1 MGGAVQSFSS
11 PMLAQGMQGGLSGF
25 GTSGLQT
32 FADGGQTT
40 TIQDILAKYK
50 AMESAKPKQD
60 PTTEFLNKSWEGK
73 NIDDYVMYSDKY
85 KRGGKMAKGGIF
97 EHGLQ
102 EGDKI
107 VKQVDDKYLIVASK
121 GGVYSVVDIEKG
133 SRFIV
138 GLDDSK
144 TSGKRKSVKAGVKEA
159 MEYINYVK
167 STKMANGGKFAQGG
181 MLEDAKIYVA
191 DLAEYNNGRLVGKW
205 LDLSDYSSGA
215 EVMEAIQE
223 MLDEQTKK
231 DKYGDVHEE
240 YAIHDFEGFPRS
252 FYSEYMGESDFDQL
266 YEIAR
271 VADDANL
278 PLDVLMEAMSDLG
291 YEDNAERVAEAY
303 YSSVPA
309 NMGNE
314 FRDFAY
320 EYIDSIGG
328 IESAVSNPE
337 SYFDFESFGS
347 DAKMD
352 YSEEELEEMGYNEL
366 SDEELGE
373 QLADEVGGANAL
385 GEKILEMYFDYDKF
399 ARELE
404 YDFIAVRGK
413 DGDYY
418 FFNRNF
424 AKGGKVKYAKGGE
437 VKNTRYRVLVRNSS
451 SNEFREGAY
460 FIEASSKEK
469 VEEIALA
476 KFKKEFGTK
485 RGVSVF
491 VHSIKEVPMENGK
504 ERTRKYFV
512 KMRNRNGSE
521 KDIFIIDAFEETT
534 ALRRAFSKFRK
545 KYNRPSAFDDNQEEF
560 SIAIDDIYP
569 IDEIKQNGETIYK
582 RTFAKGGE
590 ISSQKIYEVEY
601 EIGGKKHTSEYML
614 YENDRVEK
622 MLPPTA
628 KIISIKEKLAKGGEV
643 EDELIEYTIP
653 TWALSSLINGDDSG
667 LKDEDIEKIDKF
679 VAEVV
684 DTYGNANFM
693 LGEESE
699 ESHFSYF
706 NDIDRLGSDVTIL
719 YIRPSKKYA
728 KGGEVEEINIAK
740 QYGKMLNDLSKEK
753 QFNKKIELNSK
764 VKNFEKQN
772 EISID
777 QNNIIYIKGNRVAY
791 IDKINSKT
799 GQQKTNWE
807 IKKFAKGGEVYK
819 SGTIPLKEFPIGFI
833 IVLQE
838 RYDDYIK
845 ADKLLKKHG
854 IKIDPSKNFHTKGFA
869 DELTGE
875 FNDGRE
881 TYILKFNMFDA
892 PNPKALE
899 KDMFTFERKNPQTAI
914 SWSQQYAKG
923 GEVDKITPELNQ
935 KITKRAEEI
944 YKQDGGKSQSDF
956 DKAMNK
962 AIVEYG
968 FKPSSYHSAMME
980 IGADYDDADGYYA
993 KGGKIGFEGLAKKVA
1008 KRYVGKKVSK
1018 EYQAEYGKTYDAK
1031 EAKEVGN
1038 KVAGKVYKQQVA
1050 KKKIVRKLQRK
1061 TK

>member
-25 GTSGLQT
+25 GKSGLQT

-159 MEYINYVK
+159 MEYINYLK

-252 FYSEYMGESDFDQL
+252 FYSESMGESDFDEL
-266 YEIAR
+266 YEIAKI
-271 VADDANL
+271 ADSSNL
-278 PLDVLMEAMSDLG
+278 PIDVLMEAVSDLG
-291 YEDNAERVAEAY
+291 YEDDPERVAEAY

-309 NMGNE
+309 SMGNE
-314 FRDFAY
+314 WRDFAY
-320 EYIDSIGG
+320 EYIDSIGN
-328 IESAVSNPE
+328 ITEAVSKPE
-337 SYFDFESFGS
+337 YYFDFENFGS
-347 DAKMD
+347 DIRMD
-352 YSEEELEEMGYNEL
+352 YTDEELEEMGYNDL

-373 QLADEVGGANAL
+373 QMADEMGGVKYL
-385 GEKILEMYFDYDKF
+385 GEKLIETYFDYDKF

-424 AKGGKVKYAKGGE
+424 AKGGQFKAKNFRKIERINYRGKDENVNEEKWKVLVVPDAFLEEKKLKSAYFNVYAEDEKHAKAFAIYLYSKKYNVPQEHLSIEIAQSYSQLNRFQLKNQYEGKTPQQIWDVMALSQREHFLHDHQNVCEVTEKEIEELIWLNWEELNVSPMKNNVVQAFTEHINEGQYAKGGE
-437 VKNTRYRVLVRNSS
+437 VDELKVGDIVTHKKGRKYGHGRIYKMSS
-451 SNEFREGAY
+451 IGIYLEDKYGNKREQP
-460 FIEASSKEK
+460 FLSPSD
-469 VEEIALA
+469 
-476 KFKKEFGTK
+476 FKK
-485 RGVSVF
+485 
-491 VHSIKEVPMENGK
+491 
-504 ERTRKYFV
+504 V
-512 KMRNRNGSE
+512 KKM
-521 KDIFIIDAFEETT
+521 
-534 ALRRAFSKFRK
+534 
-545 KYNRPSAFDDNQEEF
+545 
-560 SIAIDDIYP
+560 
-569 IDEIKQNGETIYK
+569 
-582 RTFAKGGE
+582 FAKGGN
-590 ISSQKIYEVEY
+590 ISSKIYEVEY
-601 EIGGKKHTSEYML
+601 EIGGKKHTSEYLL

-622 MLPPTA
+622 MLPPIA
-628 KIISIKEKLAKGGEV
+628 QIISIKEKHAEGGEV
-643 EDELIEYTIP
+643 EDKNQYDFSIRIYKDNLDILNDNPDYEDFRGTKEEVLKKVND
-653 TWALSSLINGDDSG
+653 SL
-667 LKDEDIEKIDKF
+667 KK
-679 VAEVV
+679 
-684 DTYGNANFM
+684 
-693 LGEESE
+693 EE
-699 ESHFSYF
+699 
-706 NDIDRLGSDVTIL
+706 IL
-719 YIRPSKKYA
+719 YAYVWI
-728 KGGEVEEINIAK
+728 ENIVTDW
-740 QYGKMLNDLSKEK
+740 YYESGDLERMRM
-753 QFNKKIELNSK
+753 ELNR
-764 VKNFEKQN
+764 
-772 EISID
+772 
-777 QNNIIYIKGNRVAY
+777 Y
-791 IDKINSKT
+791 
-799 GQQKTNWE
+799 
-807 IKKFAKGGEVYK
+807 GEH
-819 SGTIPLKEFPIGFI
+819 E
-833 IVLQE
+833 
-838 RYDDYIK
+838 
-845 ADKLLKKHG
+845 
-854 IKIDPSKNFHTKGFA
+854 
-869 DELTGE
+869 
-875 FNDGRE
+875 
-881 TYILKFNMFDA
+881 
-892 PNPKALE
+892 
-899 KDMFTFERKNPQTAI
+899 
-914 SWSQQYAKG
+914 YAKG
-923 GEVDKITPELNQ
+923 GEVDKKKYNFTIIEYKDSDAVLDDELSEGDDFYG
-935 KITKRAEEI
+935 TKQRVIELQEQRMQRGYCVYFAISNGEGWYYESEDLDEL
-944 YKQDGGKSQSDF
+944 KESLENSD
-956 DKAMNK
+956 
-962 AIVEYG
+962 
-968 FKPSSYHSAMME
+968 
-980 IGADYDDADGYYA
+980 DDEYA

>member
-50 AMESAKPKQD
+50 AMESAKTNED

-73 NIDDYVMYSDKY
+73 NLDDYIMYSDKY

-159 MEYINYVK
+159 MEYINYLK

-252 FYSEYMGESDFDQL
+252 FYSESMGGSDFDEL
-266 YEIAR
+266 YEIAKI
-271 VADDANL
+271 ADSSNL
-278 PLDVLMEAMSDLG
+278 PIDVLMEAVSDLG
-291 YEDNAERVAEAY
+291 YEDNPERVAEAY

-309 NMGNE
+309 SMGNE
-314 FRDFAY
+314 WRDFAY
-320 EYIDSIGG
+320 EYIDSIGN
-328 IESAVSNPE
+328 ITEAVSKPE
-337 SYFDFESFGS
+337 YYFDFENFGS
-347 DAKMD
+347 DIRMD
-352 YSEEELEEMGYNEL
+352 YTDEELEEMGYNDL

-373 QLADEVGGANAL
+373 QMADEMGGVKNL
-385 GEKILEMYFDYDKF
+385 GEKLIETYFDYDKF
-399 ARELE
+399 GRELE

-469 VEEIALA
+469 AEEIALA

-512 KMRNRNGSE
+512 KMRNRMGSE
-521 KDIFIIDAFEETT
+521 KDNFIIDAFEETT

-560 SIAIDDIYP
+560 SIVVDDIYP
-569 IDEIKQNGETIYK
+569 IDEIRQNGEIIYK
-582 RTFAKGGE
+582 RTFAKGGKVDKKKYKFE
-590 ISSQKIYEVEY
+590 ITEYKDENAVINDEPTISDYE
-601 EIGGKKHTSEYML
+601 GT
-614 YENDRVEK
+614 
-622 MLPPTA
+622 
-628 KIISIKEKLAKGGEV
+628 KEKVIDFQYQRMQRGYCVYFNITIVADSNNKGWFYES
-643 EDELIEYTIP
+643 ENLYDLIDKIENSDDDNDDFEYT
-653 TWALSSLINGDDSG
+653 DY
-667 LKDEDIEKIDKF
+667 EKIMK
-679 VAEVV
+679 A
-684 DTYGNANFM
+684 YG
-693 LGEESE
+693 
-699 ESHFSYF
+699 
-706 NDIDRLGSDVTIL
+706 
-719 YIRPSKKYA
+719 YA
-728 KGGEVEEINIAK
+728 KGGEVDELKVGDIVTHKKGRE
-740 QYGKMLNDLSKEK
+740 YGHGRIYKTSSIGIYLEDKYG
-753 QFNKKIELNSK
+753 NKREQPFYFPSDFKK
-764 VKNFEKQN
+764 VKKM
-772 EISID
+772 
-777 QNNIIYIKGNRVAY
+777 
-791 IDKINSKT
+791 
-799 GQQKTNWE
+799 
-807 IKKFAKGGEVYK
+807 
-819 SGTIPLKEFPIGFI
+819 
-833 IVLQE
+833 
-838 RYDDYIK
+838 
-845 ADKLLKKHG
+845 
-854 IKIDPSKNFHTKGFA
+854 FA
-869 DELTGE
+869 D
-875 FNDGRE
+875 
-881 TYILKFNMFDA
+881 
-892 PNPKALE
+892 
-899 KDMFTFERKNPQTAI
+899 
-914 SWSQQYAKG
+914 G

-993 KGGKIGFEGLAKKVA
+993 KGGEVEDKNQYDFSIQIYKDNLDILNDNPDYEDFRGTKEEVLKKVNDSLKKGEIVYAYIQIENIVTDWYYESGDLERMRMELNRYGEHEYAKGGKIGFEGLAKKVA

>member
-1 MGGAVQSFSS
+1 MNNSNKKYGMGGAVQSFSS

-40 TIQDILAKYK
+40 TIQNILAKYN
-50 AMESAKPKQD
+50 AMESAKSNED

-85 KRGGKMAKGGIF
+85 KRGGKMAHGGVIQ
-97 EHGLQ
+97 HGLQ

-107 VKQVDDKYLIVASK
+107 VKEVDNKYLIVASK

-144 TSGKRKSVKAGVKEA
+144 TSGKRKSVKTGVKEA

-252 FYSEYMGESDFDQL
+252 FYSESMGESDFDQL

-309 NMGNE
+309 SMGNE

-320 EYIDSIGG
+320 EYIDSVGG

-337 SYFDFESFGS
+337 YYFDFESFGS

-352 YSEEELEEMGYNEL
+352 YSEEELEEMGYNDL

-424 AKGGKVKYAKGGE
+424 AKGGQFKAKNFRKIERINYRGKDENVNEEKWKVLVVPDAFLEEKKLKSAYFNVYAEDEKHAKAFAIYLYSKKYNVPQEHLSIEIAQSYSQLNRFQLKNQYEGKTPQQIWDVMALSQREHFLHDHQNVCEVTEKEIEELIWLNWEELNVSPMKNNVVQAFTEHINEGQYAKGGE
-437 VKNTRYRVLVRNSS
+437 V
-451 SNEFREGAY
+451 
-460 FIEASSKEK
+460 
-469 VEEIALA
+469 
-476 KFKKEFGTK
+476 
-485 RGVSVF
+485 
-491 VHSIKEVPMENGK
+491 
-504 ERTRKYFV
+504 
-512 KMRNRNGSE
+512 
-521 KDIFIIDAFEETT
+521 
-534 ALRRAFSKFRK
+534 
-545 KYNRPSAFDDNQEEF
+545 
-560 SIAIDDIYP
+560 
-569 IDEIKQNGETIYK
+569 
-582 RTFAKGGE
+582 
-590 ISSQKIYEVEY
+590 SSQKIYEVEY

-614 YENDRVEK
+614 YENDRIEK

-628 KIISIKEKLAKGGEV
+628 QIISIKEKHAEGGEV
-643 EDELIEYTIP
+643 VQLPPKGELTNRDNLLLKYQKVGSNYEFYIYEPIVKKVSGYNQTKYVCKNSDC
-653 TWALSSLINGDDSG
+653 ALKMNYKEFINYLYSELYLDD
-667 LKDEDIEKIDKF
+667 KKF
-679 VAEVV
+679 
-684 DTYGNANFM
+684 
-693 LGEESE
+693 
-699 ESHFSYF
+699 
-706 NDIDRLGSDVTIL
+706 
-719 YIRPSKKYA
+719 A

-807 IKKFAKGGEVYK
+807 IKKFAKGG
-819 SGTIPLKEFPIGFI
+819 
-833 IVLQE
+833 
-838 RYDDYIK
+838 
-845 ADKLLKKHG
+845 
-854 IKIDPSKNFHTKGFA
+854 
-869 DELTGE
+869 
-875 FNDGRE
+875 
-881 TYILKFNMFDA
+881 
-892 PNPKALE
+892 
-899 KDMFTFERKNPQTAI
+899 
-914 SWSQQYAKG
+914 
-923 GEVDKITPELNQ
+923 
-935 KITKRAEEI
+935 
-944 YKQDGGKSQSDF
+944 
-956 DKAMNK
+956 
-962 AIVEYG
+962 
-968 FKPSSYHSAMME
+968 
-980 IGADYDDADGYYA
+980 
-993 KGGKIGFEGLAKKVA
+993 KIGFEGLAKKVA

-1050 KKKIVRKLQRK
+1050 KNKIVRKLQRK

>member
-252 FYSEYMGESDFDQL
+252 FYSESMGESDFDEL
-266 YEIAR
+266 YEIAKI
-271 VADDANL
+271 ADSSNL
-278 PLDVLMEAMSDLG
+278 PIDVLMEAVSDLG
-291 YEDNAERVAEAY
+291 YEDDPERVAEAY
-303 YSSVPA
+303 YSSIPA
-309 NMGNE
+309 SMGNE
-314 FRDFAY
+314 WRDFAY
-320 EYIDSIGG
+320 EYIDSIGN
-328 IESAVSNPE
+328 ITEAVSKPE
-337 SYFDFESFGS
+337 YYFDFENFGS
-347 DAKMD
+347 DIRMD
-352 YSEEELEEMGYNEL
+352 YTDEELEEMGYNDL

-373 QLADEVGGANAL
+373 QMADEMGGVKNL
-385 GEKILEMYFDYDKF
+385 GEKLIETYFDYDKF
-399 ARELE
+399 GRELE

-424 AKGGKVKYAKGGE
+424 AKGGQFKAKNFRKIERINYRGKDENVKEEKW
-437 VKNTRYRVLVRNSS
+437 KVLVVPDAFLEEKKLKS
-451 SNEFREGAY
+451 AY
-460 FIEASSKEK
+460 FNVYAQDEK
-469 VEEIALA
+469 HA
-476 KFKKEFGTK
+476 K
-485 RGVSVF
+485 
-491 VHSIKEVPMENGK
+491 
-504 ERTRKYFV
+504 
-512 KMRNRNGSE
+512 
-521 KDIFIIDAFEETT
+521 AF
-534 ALRRAFSKFRK
+534 AIYLYSK
-545 KYNRPSAFDDNQEEF
+545 KYNVPQEHLSIEIAQSYSQLNRFQLKNQYEGKTPQQIWDVMALSQREHF
-560 SIAIDDIYP
+560 LHDHQNVCEVTEK
-569 IDEIKQNGETIYK
+569 EIE
-582 RTFAKGGE
+582 
-590 ISSQKIYEVEY
+590 
-601 EIGGKKHTSEYML
+601 
-614 YENDRVEK
+614 
-622 MLPPTA
+622 
-628 KIISIKEKLAKGGEV
+628 
-643 EDELIEYTIP
+643 ELI
-653 TWALSSLINGDDSG
+653 W
-667 LKDEDIEKIDKF
+667 
-679 VAEVV
+679 
-684 DTYGNANFM
+684 
-693 LGEESE
+693 
-699 ESHFSYF
+699 
-706 NDIDRLGSDVTIL
+706 
-719 YIRPSKKYA
+719 
-728 KGGEVEEINIAK
+728 
-740 QYGKMLNDLSKEK
+740 LNWE
-753 QFNKKIELNSK
+753 ELNVSPM
-764 VKNFEKQN
+764 KNNVVQAFTEHIN
-772 EISID
+772 E
-777 QNNIIYIKGNRVAY
+777 G
-791 IDKINSKT
+791 
-799 GQQKTNWE
+799 
-807 IKKFAKGGEVYK
+807 
-819 SGTIPLKEFPIGFI
+819 
-833 IVLQE
+833 
-838 RYDDYIK
+838 
-845 ADKLLKKHG
+845 
-854 IKIDPSKNFHTKGFA
+854 
-869 DELTGE
+869 
-875 FNDGRE
+875 
-881 TYILKFNMFDA
+881 
-892 PNPKALE
+892 
-899 KDMFTFERKNPQTAI
+899 
-914 SWSQQYAKG
+914 QYAKG
-923 GEVDKITPELNQ
+923 GEFGSIDFSDFSFDTDGDYEDRDVEVEKIKYLRTKIDFDQVRGHIDYRREENNTNLRFFKNGELVMRIKGNGTPNGVNAEISAYGYIGYLN
-935 KITKRAEEI
+935 
-944 YKQDGGKSQSDF
+944 YHPQDGFGGLNMFEFKREVNRVFEDFSQENKQYAKGGKVKNAIDILMTEEPKVW
-956 DKAMNK
+956 DKFGFNSGSEIRASKDKTKQYAQELEKVLTAKGVKKGSLTKKINEDLTDENYHLLNEFLTRNGYFNSKLTNDLLKSYNNPVYSGAYADKEAITIEEK
-962 AIVEYG
+962 A
-968 FKPSSYHSAMME
+968 KPKTSGAKKIQLKKLSEKTTYVPKRE
-980 IGADYDDADGYYA
+980 IESIELESGETLSKNDIIDGIYRTKKKFA

>member
-25 GTSGLQT
+25 GTSGLGT

-50 AMESAKPKQD
+50 AMESAKAKQD

-73 NIDDYVMYSDKY
+73 NIDDYIMYSDKY

-107 VKQVDDKYLIVASK
+107 AKQVDEKYLIVSSK

-159 MEYINYVK
+159 MEYINYLK

-231 DKYGDVHEE
+231 DKFGDVHEE

-266 YEIAR
+266 YEIAK

-278 PLDVLMEAMSDLG
+278 PLDVLMKAMSDLG
-291 YEDNAERVAEAY
+291 YEDNAEKVADE
-303 YSSVPA
+303 YSSSIPA
-309 NMGNE
+309 SMGNE
-314 FRDFAY
+314 WRDFAY
-320 EYIDSIGG
+320 EWVDSVG
-328 IESAVSNPE
+328 IEGVSNIE
-337 SYFDFESFGS
+337 SYFDYEEFGS
-347 DAKMD
+347 DIRMD
-352 YSEEELEEMGYNEL
+352 YSEEELEEMGYDDL

-373 QLADEVGGANAL
+373 RNVEEIGGVENL
-385 GEKILEMYFDYDKF
+385 PKKTLEMYFDYAKLGRD
-399 ARELE
+399 LQ
-404 YDFIAVRGK
+404 YDYTAIRGN

-437 VKNTRYRVLVRNSS
+437 VNNTRYRVLVRNSS

-460 FIEASSKEK
+460 FIEASSKERA
-469 VEEIALA
+469 EEIALA

-512 KMRNRNGSE
+512 KMRNRKGSE
-521 KDIFIIDAFEETT
+521 KDNFIIDAFEETT

-560 SIAIDDIYP
+560 SIAVDDIYP
-569 IDEIKQNGETIYK
+569 IDEIRENGKTTYK

-590 ISSQKIYEVEY
+590 VSSQKIYEVEY

-628 KIISIKEKLAKGGEV
+628 KIISIKEKFAEGGEFGEWVRRISIPFNTKKEALKKLNFQNSNNSYKDSKIEKLGDSYVVVSYELIKPKEFAKGGEV
-643 EDELIEYTIP
+643 EDKNQYDFSIRIYKDNLDILNDNPDYEDFRGTKEDVLKKVND
-653 TWALSSLINGDDSG
+653 SL
-667 LKDEDIEKIDKF
+667 KK
-679 VAEVV
+679 
-684 DTYGNANFM
+684 
-693 LGEESE
+693 EE
-699 ESHFSYF
+699 
-706 NDIDRLGSDVTIL
+706 IL
-719 YIRPSKKYA
+719 YAYVWI
-728 KGGEVEEINIAK
+728 ENIVTDW
-740 QYGKMLNDLSKEK
+740 YHESGDLERMRM
-753 QFNKKIELNSK
+753 ELNRYG
-764 VKNFEKQN
+764 EN
-772 EISID
+772 E
-777 QNNIIYIKGNRVAY
+777 
-791 IDKINSKT
+791 
-799 GQQKTNWE
+799 
-807 IKKFAKGGEVYK
+807 
-819 SGTIPLKEFPIGFI
+819 
-833 IVLQE
+833 
-838 RYDDYIK
+838 
-845 ADKLLKKHG
+845 
-854 IKIDPSKNFHTKGFA
+854 
-869 DELTGE
+869 
-875 FNDGRE
+875 
-881 TYILKFNMFDA
+881 
-892 PNPKALE
+892 
-899 KDMFTFERKNPQTAI
+899 
-914 SWSQQYAKG
+914 
-923 GEVDKITPELNQ
+923 
-935 KITKRAEEI
+935 
-944 YKQDGGKSQSDF
+944 
-956 DKAMNK
+956 
-962 AIVEYG
+962 
-968 FKPSSYHSAMME
+968 
-980 IGADYDDADGYYA
+980 YA

-1038 KVAGKVYKQQVA
+1038 KVAGKVYQQQVA

>member
-25 GTSGLQT
+25 GTSGLGT

-50 AMESAKPKQD
+50 AMESAKAKQD

-73 NIDDYVMYSDKY
+73 NIDDYIMYSDKY

-107 VKQVDDKYLIVASK
+107 VKQVDEKYLIVSSK

-231 DKYGDVHEE
+231 DKFGDVHEE

-266 YEIAR
+266 YEIAK

-278 PLDVLMEAMSDLG
+278 PLDVLMKAMSDLG
-291 YEDNAERVAEAY
+291 YEDNAKRVADE
-303 YSSVPA
+303 YSSSIPA
-309 NMGNE
+309 SMGNE
-314 FRDFAY
+314 WRDFAY
-320 EYIDSIGG
+320 EWVDSVG
-328 IESAVSNPE
+328 IEGVSNIE
-337 SYFDFESFGS
+337 SYFDYEEFGS
-347 DAKMD
+347 DIRMD
-352 YSEEELEEMGYNEL
+352 YSEEELEEMGYDDL

-373 QLADEVGGANAL
+373 RNVEEIGGVENL
-385 GEKILEMYFDYDKF
+385 PKKTLEMYFDYAKLGRD
-399 ARELE
+399 LQ
-404 YDFIAVRGK
+404 YDYTAIRGN
-413 DGDYY
+413 DGDFY

-437 VKNTRYRVLVRNSS
+437 VNNTRFRVLVRNSS

-460 FIEASSKEK
+460 FIEASSKERAEK
-469 VEEIALA
+469 IALA

-512 KMRNRNGSE
+512 KMRNRKGSE
-521 KDIFIIDAFEETT
+521 KDNFIIDAFEETT

-560 SIAIDDIYP
+560 SIAVDDIYP
-569 IDEIKQNGETIYK
+569 IDEIKENGKTTYK
-582 RTFAKGGE
+582 RTFAKGGTLE
-590 ISSQKIYEVEY
+590 VRGDSLDEVKKQAKLISKNWKKNTYVLETTSRNFTNNNKTRIY
-601 EIGGKKHTSEYML
+601 
-614 YENDRVEK
+614 
-622 MLPPTA
+622 
-628 KIISIKEKLAKGGEV
+628 
-643 EDELIEYTIP
+643 
-653 TWALSSLINGDDSG
+653 TWGDD
-667 LKDEDIEKIDKF
+667 ED
-679 VAEVV
+679 V
-684 DTYGNANFM
+684 DYIKSITHDMREN
-693 LGEESE
+693 
-699 ESHFSYF
+699 
-706 NDIDRLGSDVTIL
+706 ITIL
-719 YIRPSKKYA
+719 MRYNNGILMSAEEEIIYKSPSLQNSDESKYA
-728 KGGEVEEINIAK
+728 KGGEVKGAKFYTIFSDEDGDEKTEFDNFNDALADFNYFENEDANIAL
-740 QYGKMLNDLSKEK
+740 YEVAEK
-753 QFNKKIELNSK
+753 H
-764 VKNFEKQN
+764 
-772 EISID
+772 
-777 QNNIIYIKGNRVAY
+777 
-791 IDKINSKT
+791 
-799 GQQKTNWE
+799 
-807 IKKFAKGGEVYK
+807 
-819 SGTIPLKEFPIGFI
+819 
-833 IVLQE
+833 
-838 RYDDYIK
+838 
-845 ADKLLKKHG
+845 KLLKKH
-854 IKIDPSKNFHTKGFA
+854 KSSA
-869 DELTGE
+869 DIQYLELSNGQVT
-875 FNDGRE
+875 
-881 TYILKFNMFDA
+881 LS
-892 PNPKALE
+892 LE
-899 KDMFTFERKNPQTAI
+899 KEGGKWIERDVLSGEQPNGWGSKTYMGYLKPKDIASYLMRDYGGNFKI
-914 SWSQQYAKG
+914 IEQYAKG
-923 GEVDKITPELNQ
+923 GKVGAYSAWTIGQDLSHLPNKYYFLYNQ
-935 KITKRAEEI
+935 DSGVRKGFYSTKKEANE
-944 YKQDGGKSQSDF
+944 
-956 DKAMNK
+956 AMAK
-962 AIVEYG
+962 YG
-968 FKPSSYHSAMME
+968 YL
-980 IGADYDDADGYYA
+980 A
-993 KGGKIGFEGLAKKVA
+993 KGGKIGFEGLSKKVA